1 MDSSQSN
8 NKAQVKCIQAHNMDK
23 QKTDVEKHNI
33 AYKLMKLLRYI
44 ISQTIYDNN

>member
-23 QKTDVEKHNI
+23 LTWKN
-33 AYKLMKLLRYI
+33 
-44 ISQTIYDNN
+44 TIFDTN